1 MTIRYA
7 ETDVRPMGR
16 TAGGVIAMKLDS
28 DGEVVAFDVVD
39 QNGELL
45 IVTDGGYGKRTD
57 LKHYT
62 AQHRGGKG
70 VIAAKLPGKR
80 GFVAGAYVVRPG
92 NEVFLI
98 ASDGQVIRMEA
109 RSISKQGRVT
119 TRGRVME
126 LDARGNGLAVA
137 PLTEAHGLGRPPG
150 SAPPR

>member
-1 MTIRYA
+1 
-7 ETDVRPMGR
+7 
-16 TAGGVIAMKLDS
+16 MKLDP
-28 DGEVVAFDVVD
+28 DDEVVAFDVVD

-62 AQHRGGKG
+62 AQHRCGKG

-119 TRGRVME
+119 TGVRVM
-126 LDARGNGLAVA
+126 GLEPGVKVVA
-137 PLTEAHGLGRPPG
+137 LAPVTEE
-150 SAPPR
+150 

>member
-1 MTIRYA
+1 
-7 ETDVRPMGR
+7 
-16 TAGGVIAMKLDS
+16 MKFDP
-28 DGEVVAFDVVD
+28 DDEVVAFDVVD

-45 IVTDGGYGKRTD
+45 MVTDGGYGKRTD
-57 LKHYT
+57 LRHYS

-70 VIAAKLPGKR
+70 VIAAKLPGRR

-119 TRGRVME
+119 TGVRVMG
-126 LDARGNGLAVA
+126 LDPGVKVVALAPV
-137 PLTEAHGLGRPPG
+137 TEE
-150 SAPPR
+150 